1 MVIFSLSTLNLM
13 IFIKKITYLIFFLLL
28 PGLFIFSCAK
38 IDPVTGEKILIEQDP
53 RKKARDFADKDG
65 GILGGIG
72 IGNKSS
78 GGTFEFASS
87 NVLWRATLKTLEFLP
102 LSNADY
108 SGGIIVYDWYSE
120 KSEREQIK
128 ISVRF
133 LSNEVK
139 SDSLQII
146 GHKKNCDED
155 NKCITKKIDTNFTEE
170 IKVSIISAARLIKID
185 EKKKQIK

>member
-1 MVIFSLSTLNLM
+1 MVIFSLSTINLM

-53 RKKARDFADKDG
+53 KKKARDFADKDG
-65 GILGGIG
+65 GILGAIG
-72 IGNKSS
+72 VGNKSS

-155 NKCITKKIDTNFTEE
+155 NKCITKKIDNNFTEE

>member
-1 MVIFSLSTLNLM
+1 M
-13 IFIKKITYLIFFLLL
+13 IYLKKTRDLLL
-28 PGLFIFSCAK
+28 ILLTFVLFSSCSNTNTDK
-38 IDPVTGEKILIEQDP
+38 KDKVLIEPNAQV
-53 RKKARDFADKDG
+53 KTRDFADKDG

-108 SGGIIVYDWYSE
+108 SGGIVVYDWYSE

-133 LSNEVK
+133 LSNEIK

-146 GHKKNCDED
+146 GHKKNCDEN
-155 NKCITKKIDTNFTEE
+155 NKCITKKIDNNFAEE